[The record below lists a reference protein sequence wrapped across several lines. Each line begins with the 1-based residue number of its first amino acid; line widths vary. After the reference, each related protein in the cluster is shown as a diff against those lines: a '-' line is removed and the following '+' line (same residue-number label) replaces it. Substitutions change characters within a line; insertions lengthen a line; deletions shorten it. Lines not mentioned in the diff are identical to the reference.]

1 MSESNTVGKKVLH
14 DSWAVE
20 VATSASWLLGLL
32 KA

>member
-1 MSESNTVGKKVLH
+1 MSESNSGEKVLL